1 MRFESMTVQEDT
13 MNKVICGDSLSLKW
27 DSILGGRKIDMLM
40 IDPPYNTT
48 NLEFDGGF
56 DIASL
61 MKVLDPHLSQTA
73 WIFCWGLLDTAAA
86 LLSTYRHKFEY
97 VWYKHTTYSRPS
109 VIRPLQAHEI
119 CWAFIRRDLERVSD
133 LYFDRITLRTAGV
146 PYRRHTP
153 GKTSEFIAAHNKPLD
168 THIENWGYRTG
179 KTVLRG
185 PVKSKMRKDE
195 FTLHPTQ
202 KPLAIYEPI
211 LRAYCPPNGL
221 IVDPCAGSGTT
232 HIAGINTKRNTICVE
247 KEEKYCSIIRERKVP
262 TPQPIITKPDML
274 TLDVFAI

>member
-13 MNKVICGDSLSLKW
+13 MNEVICGDSLSIEW
-27 DSILGGRKIDMLM
+27 GSILGGRTIDLLM

-48 NLEFDGGF
+48 NLKFDGGF

-73 WIFCWGLLDTAAA
+73 WIFCWGPLQIAAS

-97 VWYKHTTYSRPS
+97 VWYKHITFLRLST
-109 VIRPLQAHEI
+109 IKPLQAHDI
-119 CWAFIRRDLERVSD
+119 CWAFIRCDLERVSD
-133 LYFDRITLRTAGV
+133 LYFDRDKLRTAGV

-153 GKTSEFIAAHNKPLD
+153 GKTSEFIAAQNKPLD
-168 THIENWGYRTG
+168 RHVENWGYREG

-185 PVKSKMRKDE
+185 PVKTKMLKDE

-211 LRAYCPPNGL
+211 CGHTAL
-221 IVDPCAGSGTT
+221 
-232 HIAGINTKRNTICVE
+232 
-247 KEEKYCSIIRERKVP
+247 
-262 TPQPIITKPDML
+262 L
-274 TLDVFAI
+274 TGW